1 VLPNAYAHPNN
12 GEYGCYHGKNKLN
25 LINLLK
31 LPKVI
36 IKLFNMKNNE
46 ITITDIDIPLR
57 KMIEISVK
65 IWFATLIG
73 GVLIALPLIVGYLVI
88 AAG

>member
-1 VLPNAYAHPNN
+1 
-12 GEYGCYHGKNKLN
+12 
-25 LINLLK
+25 
-31 LPKVI
+31 
-36 IKLFNMKNNE
+36 MKNNE